1 MNKQWQIG
9 LGIVGAL
16 VAVLLLGGLATGV
29 FARAS
34 TLFSDPAITAE
45 QAKAAVL
52 ETNPGATVV
61 EVELERGNS
70 KLVYEVGLDNGLELL
85 VDANTGALLGPD
97 QDEAGDQDDVHDGYE
112 GEDNNVD
119 EVGAAAK
126 VDDAAEDED
135 DGDDADEPE
144 GVDEVAPAHTGIS
157 ASDARTIA
165 LEAYPDATVL
175 EIEFDREGGVDLFEA
190 ELDDGIDVKIDA
202 ATGAIIGTE
211 VRDTD

>member
-9 LGIVGAL
+9 LGIVGVL
-16 VAVLLLGGLATGV
+16 VAVLLLGGLATGA

-34 TLFSDPAITAE
+34 TLFSDPAITTE

-52 ETNPGATVV
+52 EANPGATVV
-61 EVELERGNS
+61 AVELERGNS

-97 QDEAGDQDDVHDGYE
+97 QDEAGDQDDVHEGYE
-112 GEDNNVD
+112 GEDNDAD
-119 EVGAAAK
+119 EVK
-126 VDDAAEDED
+126 D
-135 DGDDADEPE
+135 DGDDANESDQA
-144 GVDEVAPAHTGIS
+144 DKVAPAHTGIS

-165 LEAYPDATVL
+165 LKAYPDATVL

-190 ELDDGIDVKIDA
+190 ELDDGTDVKIDA